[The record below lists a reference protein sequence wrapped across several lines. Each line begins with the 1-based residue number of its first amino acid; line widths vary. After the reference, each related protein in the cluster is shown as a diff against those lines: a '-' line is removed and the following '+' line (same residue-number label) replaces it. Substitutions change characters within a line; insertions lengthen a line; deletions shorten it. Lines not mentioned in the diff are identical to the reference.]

1 MKILAYNAG
10 HDGSAVALQGH
21 TLQFCLE
28 AEKDSGSRH
37 ALLSPDLFIRSL
49 ELAGLPDAIAI
60 SGWHRRANDLIAR
73 THAEYSGIDS
83 AALVRTTATLLGK
96 SVAVFHSSHERSH
109 IMCSYG
115 LSPFP
120 QGQPCHALV
129 WEGKI
134 GSFYYVDEQ
143 VRIHPMGEVLAE
155 PGSKY
160 AFLYGLADPTVPMF
174 PTSVRMEDAG
184 KLMALAAY
192 GTERA
197 PTDTES
203 ELIQAVM
210 SMPSIY
216 GGAHFKAHKARLKS
230 SPLCNIGLR
239 SQEFKDVAWQFSE
252 ALFQRFLGFARTHLR
267 RKLPLLIS
275 GGCGLNCDWNSK
287 WHDCGLFEDV
297 FVPPCTNDSGV
308 ALGAAVDASLA
319 HTGNAKLDWSVY
331 AGEEFIDDVGSQ
343 LDVPSVPLDLD
354 VVCRALQGGAV
365 IAWVQGRYEMGP
377 RALGNRSLLAAPFSE
392 QTRDRLNHIKQ
403 REEFRP
409 IAPICLQ
416 EDFQQHF
423 ASSREASP
431 HMLYFQKVKSRS
443 LAAITH
449 VDGSARAQTV
459 CAQDN
464 PRMHDLLL
472 RFRELTGYGV
482 LCNTSLNFKGTGF
495 INRMSDLAAYA
506 RETRLD
512 GFVVGERFYRL

>member
-10 HDGSAVALQGH
+10 HDGSAVLLQDE
-21 TLQFCLE
+21 TLRFCLE

-37 ALLSPDLFIRSL
+37 ALISPNLFIRSL

-60 SGWHRRANDLIAR
+60 SGWHSRSNDLIAR
-73 THAEYSGIDS
+73 SDASYMGTGSES
-83 AALVRTTATLLGK
+83 LVQAMTTLMGK
-96 SVAVFHSSHERSH
+96 SIAVFHSSHERSH

-115 LSPFP
+115 LAPFP
-120 QGQPCHALV
+120 QGQPCYVLV

-134 GSFYYVDEQ
+134 GAFYYVDEQ
-143 VRIHPMGEVLAE
+143 VRIHPVGEVLAE

-184 KLMALAAY
+184 KLMALAAH
-192 GTERA
+192 GAERVPSNA
-197 PTDTES
+197 ES

-210 SMPSIY
+210 SMPSVY
-216 GGAHFKAHKARLKS
+216 GGSHFKAHKAKFKS
-230 SPLCNIGLR
+230 SPFCNVGLR
-239 SQEFKDVAWQFSE
+239 SQEFKDVAWQFSA
-252 ALFQRFLGFARTHLR
+252 ALFDRFLSFARTHLQ
-267 RKLPLLIS
+267 RKLPLLIA

-287 WHDCGLFEDV
+287 WLDCGLFEDV

-308 ALGAAVDASLA
+308 ALGAAIDAAHAHIGRAKVDW
-319 HTGNAKLDWSVY
+319 NVY
-331 AGEEFIDDVGSQ
+331 AGEEFVDDLGAK
-343 LDVPSVPLDLD
+343 LDVSSVPLNLD
-354 VVCRALQGGAV
+354 DVCRQLRDGAV

-377 RALGNRSLLAAPFSE
+377 RALGNRSLLAAPFSAE
-392 QTRDRLNHIKQ
+392 TRDRLNHIKQ

-416 EDFQQHF
+416 EDFQKHF
-423 ASSREASP
+423 QSSRAASP
-431 HMLYFQKVKSRS
+431 HMLYFQRVMSSS

-459 CAQDN
+459 TSEDN

-472 RFRELTGYGV
+472 RFRQLTGYGV
-482 LCNTSLNFKGTGF
+482 LCNTSLNFKGAGF
-495 INRMSDLAAYA
+495 INRMSDLIAYA
-506 RETRLD
+506 RERELD
-512 GFVVGERFYRL
+512 GFVVGERFYML